1 MNNCRRLTRHE
12 ARIIRNIADVPA
24 NRYHPGYYGREVPH
38 MTLPGKVT
46 AWLNSPAARNRW
58 LDRFAWRAE
67 PILAALLLVL
77 CSLLLVLAVTTRVI
91 AK

>member
-46 AWLNSPAARNRW
+46 AWCDSPAANQTE
-58 LDRFAWRAE
+58 LDRLLAHVSPYLLGIMLVVGAVYVALAWV
-67 PILAALLLVL
+67 I
-77 CSLLLVLAVTTRVI
+77 SLG
-91 AK
+91 K